1 MDEGAIGA
9 VCHRKHQEAGC
20 GIFGIVNLPCNIITT
35 WDFWGQ
41 KYMGG
46 NNLADFNMDTAVRL
60 HTALLPLTEPLH
72 EAFALAVIDAQT
84 YIPPYKNAGRM
95 AHLRSGVI
103 RAGVREHLTNAPAA
117 SWSLGGNPELMG
129 QISLVHKEEGITMRL
144 LKSAKQTAGV
154 PHAGSN
160 LTRRAYWRNT
170 PMLEFETGTLFPDP
184 GFHRLLALW
193 TPQNDGTVSLR
204 VVRPIKEGRYGG
216 TVEVDFAMELAPN
229 RSDFE
234 QLEFVGE
241 PAHEEDLFNPQV
253 AEDEISGEEGV

>member
-1 MDEGAIGA
+1 MTDINRET
-9 VCHRKHQEAGC
+9 AG
-20 GIFGIVNLPCNIITT
+20 
-35 WDFWGQ
+35 
-41 KYMGG
+41 
-46 NNLADFNMDTAVRL
+46 RL

-72 EAFALAVIDAQT
+72 EAFALAAVDAKS

-103 RAGVREHLTNAPAA
+103 RAGVREHLTSAPVAN
-117 SWSLGGNPELMG
+117 WSLGGNPELMG
-129 QISLVHKEEGITMRL
+129 QVSLVHKDEGIIMRL

-160 LTRRAYWRNT
+160 PTRRAYWRNT

-193 TPQNDGTVSLR
+193 TPLSDGTVSLR

-216 TVEVDFAMELAPN
+216 TVEVDFAMELAPT

-241 PAHEEDLFNPQV
+241 PAHEEDLFNPEV
-253 AEDEISGEEGV
+253 SDDEISGEEGV